1 MEQEEIPTPT
11 QRCFIE
17 SVIRAI
23 KALSLKL
30 LGPVVLEQGEG
41 STRVEWRGRPRN
53 IRWDETGP
61 VEPDCEVHRACRV
74 LTRIDPCHID
84 CNSCMMIW
92 GNGNV
97 MVRQVRYF
105 QIRDEKGYR

>member
-1 MEQEEIPTPT
+1 MEQEEIPNPR

-23 KALSLKL
+23 KPAREAP
-30 LGPVVLEQGEG
+30 GTGRARAGRGVCPG
-41 STRVEWRGRPRN
+41 RVEGQPPEHPV
-53 IRWDETGP
+53 DDYGP
-61 VEPDCEVHRACRV
+61 AEPDCEVHRACRV

-84 CNSCMMIW
+84 CNSCMMIS

-97 MVRQVRYF
+97 GEASEVF
-105 QIRDEKGYR
+105 SGS